1 MSDSPPAI
9 TCLIVDDEPL
19 ARARLRTLVHETG
32 WLTCV
37 GEVSNAR
44 AAIQAIDELGPDLVF
59 LDIRMPGPS
68 GIDVLQRVR
77 HPPAVMFTTAYD
89 QYAVTAF
96 ELGAVDYLLKPFGRE
111 RFARALE
118 RARPLLTRD
127 AGTDGKSR
135 ADEMLGAGAISRLF
149 VRDGGRILPVPAE
162 SIERIEACDDF
173 VVVHA
178 RGRTYRLNVLLSALE
193 ARLDPRSFVRVHR
206 SHIVNLD
213 RVRALTPYDGSR
225 YQVTLES
232 GATLVSSRQRSRA
245 LRELLS
251 P

>member
-1 MSDSPPAI
+1 V

-19 ARARLRTLVHETG
+19 ARARLRMLVRDTP

-37 GEVSNAR
+37 GEASTAR
-44 AAIQAIDELGPDLVF
+44 AAIEAIDELGPDLVF

-68 GIDVLQRVR
+68 GLDVLQRVR

-96 ELGAVDYLLKPFGRE
+96 ELGAVDYLLKPFGRD

-118 RARPLLTRD
+118 RARPLLRRD
-127 AGTDGKSR
+127 AGLEERRR

-149 VRDGGRILPVPAE
+149 VRDAGRILPVPAA
-162 SIERIEACDDF
+162 SIERIEASDDY
-173 VVVHA
+173 VLVHA
-178 RGRTYRLNVLLSALE
+178 RGRSYRLNVLLSALE
-193 ARLDPRSFVRVHR
+193 ARLDPRSFVRIHR

-232 GATLVSSRQRSRA
+232 GATIVSSRQRSRA
-245 LRELLS
+245 LRELLAR
-251 P
+251 